1 MTLKNAVNELMDF
14 SVAHECD
21 LDVAYAKMAH
31 EIKSGSR
38 DFMSMDELNEAR
50 EFVRDVNNYK
60 IVVEA
65 RKSGDDTDYDAA
77 LTEWQS

>member
-14 SVAHECD
+14 SKAHGND
-21 LDVAYAKMAH
+21 LDVSYAKMAH

-38 DFMSMDELNEAR
+38 DFMKMAELDEAMAFLKNIA
-50 EFVRDVNNYK
+50 NYK
-60 IVVEA
+60 IAVEA

-77 LTEWQS
+77 LEAWGK

>member
-1 MTLKNAVNELMDF
+1 MKLKNAVNELMDF

-21 LDVAYAKMAH
+21 LDVACAKMAH

-38 DFMSMDELNEAR
+38 DFMTMGELDEAR
-50 EFVRDVNNYK
+50 AFVKDISNYK

-77 LTEWQS
+77 LAEWQS